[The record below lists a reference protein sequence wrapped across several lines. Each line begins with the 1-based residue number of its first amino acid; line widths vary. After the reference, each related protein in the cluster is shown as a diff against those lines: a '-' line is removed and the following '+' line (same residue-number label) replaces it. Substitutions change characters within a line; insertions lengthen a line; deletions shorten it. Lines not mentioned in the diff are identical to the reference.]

1 MEFDVEYF
9 ARLARIKLTE
19 AEKKKFEKELKDIL
33 GYVEELKSVDTRDV
47 VPMTGGTDLRSV
59 FREDVLDKKR
69 EDGGKGR
76 GSFPEE
82 KDGFL
87 KVPKVFE

>member
-9 ARLARIKLTE
+9 ARLARIKLTD
-19 AEKKKFEKELKDIL
+19 AEKRKFEKELKDIL
-33 GYVEELKSVDTRDV
+33 GYVEELKEVDTKDV
-47 VPMTGGTDLRSV
+47 APMTGGTNLRSV
-59 FREDVLDKKR
+59 FREDALDVKR
-69 EDGGKGR
+69 EDNGR
-76 GSFPEE
+76 GRSRFPEE

>member
-19 AEKKKFEKELKDIL
+19 AEKKKFERELKDIL
-33 GYVEELKSVDTRDV
+33 GYVKELKNTDTKDA
-47 VPMTGGTDLRSV
+47 VPVTGGTSLRSV
-59 FREDVLDKKR
+59 FREDILDKKR
-69 EDGGKGR
+69 GDSGKGR
-76 GSFPEE
+76 GSFPEV
-82 KDGFL
+82 KDGLL